1 MKLCRNILV
10 IDDETRWLRTIAM
23 VLNRHIPEAQT
34 HTCENSRQALAL
46 IKDLDIALVLLDLNM
61 PYLDGRQL
69 LRDIREQ
76 TPYVRVIIV
85 TGLNEA
91 DVAVECM
98 KQGAYD
104 FIAKTSP
111 TDQLLLCVRRA
122 MEVITLERSYHRI
135 KEGFFNRR
143 QLSAFNQLLTT
154 DVKML
159 DCFNYAATLADNN
172 EPIFIDGEIGTGK
185 RLFCSALQQHFC
197 PEFPLLQLSLAD
209 LSQTELEVR
218 LFGDHDTQGLL
229 QAAEHGML
237 LLSELERADTAVQN
251 VLARL
256 CQTRRYFPRGSLRE
270 QTLNCRLLFSSEH
283 SLEQLNEQGF
293 SRGLSYSLQPQH
305 ITLPPLRER
314 KHDLGLL
321 LQHFTE
327 CACKELGKGYLA
339 IPENLASRLS
349 EYTFPGNISELKA
362 AVYSA
367 VAVSSELQL
376 ATAPFM
382 QMLAPSTNGAKPSQL
397 VFPTPLPTIQETTQ
411 QLIHE
416 ALIRTNNNQSS
427 AAKLLGITQS
437 SLSRRL
443 SNAKD

>member
-34 HTCENSRQALAL
+34 YTCENSRQALQL
-46 IKDLDIALVLLDLNM
+46 MRELDITLVLLDLNM
-61 PYLDGRQL
+61 PYLDGREL

-76 TPYVRVIIV
+76 LPYVRIIVV
-85 TGLNEA
+85 TGLNETDIA
-91 DVAVECM
+91 VACM

-111 TDQLLLCVRRA
+111 TDQLLMCVRRA

-135 KEGFFNRR
+135 KDGFFHRR
-143 QLSAFNQLLTT
+143 QLSSFDQLLTT

-159 DCFNYAATLADNN
+159 DCFNYAATLTDSNKPILIVG
-172 EPIFIDGEIGTGK
+172 EPGTGK
-185 RLFCSALQQHFC
+185 RLFCDALQQLFC
-197 PEFPLLQLSLAD
+197 EDAPLLQLSLAER
-209 LSQTELEVR
+209 SSAELEVA
-218 LFGDHDTQGLL
+218 LFGDNETPGIL
-229 QAAEHGML
+229 QTAANGIV
-237 LLSELERADTAVQN
+237 LLSELDHATTAVQML
-251 VLARL
+251 LARL
-256 CQTRRYFPRGSLRE
+256 CQTGRYFPRGSLRE
-270 QTLNCRLLFSSEH
+270 HTLNCRLVFTSELT
-283 SLEQLNEQGF
+283 LEQLTEQNF
-293 SRGLSYSLQPQH
+293 SLALSYVLRPQR

-314 KHDLGLL
+314 QADIGLL

-327 CACKELGKGYLA
+327 CACNTLGKNYLT
-339 IPENLASRLS
+339 IPDDLANHLRQ
-349 EYTFPGNISELKA
+349 YTFPGNISELKA
-362 AVYSA
+362 TVNH
-367 VAVSSELQL
+367 AVSISNEQQL

-382 QMLAPSTNGAKPSQL
+382 QMLAHTCVAEIPQKIT
-397 VFPTPLPTIQETTQ
+397 FPTPLPTISAATQ

-416 ALIRTNNNQSS
+416 ALVRTNNNQTA

-443 SNAKD
+443 SKSHE